1 MLPVFPLFLI
11 QSSKKAFL
19 SSWDTLAMMM
29 NTHIILYA

>member
-1 MLPVFPLFLI
+1 MPPVFPISLI

>member
-1 MLPVFPLFLI
+1 MPPVFPLSLI

-19 SSWDTLAMMM
+19 SSRDTLAMMM